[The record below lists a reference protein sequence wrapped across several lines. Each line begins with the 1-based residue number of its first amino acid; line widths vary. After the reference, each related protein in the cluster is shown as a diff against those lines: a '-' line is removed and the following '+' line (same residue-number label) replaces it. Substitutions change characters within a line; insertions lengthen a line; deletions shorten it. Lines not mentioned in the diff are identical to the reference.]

1 MFRRLTTMRVP
12 AADIAEIERRMHTLE
27 RSLQRLAGR
36 TSASVAQ
43 ATDHVG
49 DALVAALSDVID
61 RFRGGARTFG
71 DEATRYGHEAAR
83 EAARLGNHALRRLS
97 DEVEHR
103 PLTILAVAAGIGF
116 LVGMAGRRH

>member
-1 MFRRLTTMRVP
+1 MFRRLTTMRVSP
-12 AADIAEIERRMHTLE
+12 ADIADIERRMHTLE
-27 RSLQRLAGR
+27 RSLQRVAGR
-36 TSASVAQ
+36 TSATVTQ

-49 DALVAALSDVID
+49 DAFVAALSDVID
-61 RFRGGARTFG
+61 RFRGGARTLG
-71 DEATRYGHEAAR
+71 DEATRYGH

-103 PLTILAVAAGIGF
+103 PLTILVVAAGIGF